1 MLIATDCI
9 SEGQNLQDCDYLIN
23 YDIHWN
29 PVRIIQRFGRVD
41 RIGSPNESIQLV
53 NYWPD
58 ISLDEYINLKERVES
73 RMTIVD
79 VTATGDDNV
88 LSAKAND
95 VSYRKDQLMRL
106 QEEVIELEDVKTGI
120 SITDLGLNEFRMDL
134 INFVKE
140 QGEPRG
146 IPNGMHAVVPAD
158 PERGLVPGVIFTLR
172 NINESVNIDQK
183 NRLHPY
189 YLVYISEQ
197 GEVIANHSEVK
208 RLLDLTRTSCKGV
221 IEPVSSVCK
230 LFNEH
235 TNDGKEMDMY
245 SNLLSQ
251 AIHSMIA
258 VKEEQD
264 IDSLFSGGE
273 TSALINNIQGLED
286 FELINF
292 LVVK

>member
-1 MLIATDCI
+1 
-9 SEGQNLQDCDYLIN
+9 
-23 YDIHWN
+23 
-29 PVRIIQRFGRVD
+29 
-41 RIGSPNESIQLV
+41 
-53 NYWPD
+53 
-58 ISLDEYINLKERVES
+58 
-73 RMTIVD
+73 
-79 VTATGDDNV
+79 
-88 LSAKAND
+88 
-95 VSYRKDQLMRL
+95 
-106 QEEVIELEDVKTGI
+106 
-120 SITDLGLNEFRMDL
+120 
-134 INFVKE
+134 
-140 QGEPRG
+140 
-146 IPNGMHAVVPAD
+146 MHAVVPAD

-172 NINESVNIDQK
+172 NINEGVNIDQK

-189 YLVYISEQ
+189 YLVYINEQ

-230 LFNEH
+230 LFNEQ